1 MNELRR
7 KILQSNFYKN
17 IYSSNNSHSVELYV
31 HSLEQGMQEAS
42 AIFQCPVYELT
53 YKVLKE
59 KNKGFLGIGGGKYFV
74 RYTHIEYEKS
84 KINVGA
90 DKDYSSVENSAE
102 EDNLLVDKD
111 TKIIVRVKRDGVF
124 LKVSP
129 PVAGG
134 KRVDDITVL
143 EAKLIDAGIK
153 EYDSNLAKKIL
164 NEQKGEYEKI
174 SEWDSSKS
182 AYNAKLNYSVT
193 EDKMQAFVTMSKPSY
208 GGREMDLND
217 IKELLENSGIVYG
230 IQEEN
235 IKKSVEEG
243 SFNIPILAAEG
254 KHPVNGS
261 NAKIEFLVNVNKKI
275 IPKFIGEEESID
287 YKDLSIVENVEEG
300 QKLAEIIEASEG
312 EEGITVYGD
321 KIETKVGKDIDTKEI
336 LGGNVKMSEDNKFIL
351 ASISGQVVLKG
362 KLLSVEP
369 IFEVAGDVGPET
381 GNINFIG
388 SVLVKGSVSDNYSI
402 KAEGNIDIQGTV
414 GKCDLE
420 AKGNIMVKLGIQGNE
435 NSFVK
440 AGGDVIAKFI
450 QFSNIEAGN
459 NVVVTEAILN
469 SNIDAD
475 NRIILIGKRA
485 SASGGRLRALT
496 EVNGKVLGSQAG
508 SKTLIETGVS
518 PAKRRAV
525 DSMEKEKAELDIA
538 IEELERGIKSLEQAA
553 KVKKL
558 DDEKKE
564 QLKSLKEQLEQ
575 SNSRREEVVLNR
587 ESMVQQ
593 MEIEKVDSTISAGKE
608 MLSGVELVIGSAEF
622 SVRQNYKAITFYE
635 ENGIIMSEKY
645 RGEPK
650 NDKKSNDK
658 KSDNKKS
665 DNKNNEKNNK

>member
-1 MNELRR
+1 MNELKR

-17 IYSSNNSHSVELYV
+17 IYNSQNSHSVELYV
-31 HSLEQGMQEAS
+31 NSLEQGMQEAS

-53 YKVLKE
+53 YKVIRDRSG
-59 KNKGFLGIGGGKYFV
+59 GFLGIGGGKIFV

-84 KINVGA
+84 KINMGT
-90 DKDYSSVENSAE
+90 DKDYTSIENGE
-102 EDNLLVDKD
+102 EDNILVDKD

-129 PVAGG
+129 PVADG
-134 KRVDDITVL
+134 KRIEDIAAL
-143 EAKLIDAGIK
+143 EAKLIESGIK

-164 NEQKGEYEKI
+164 IEQKGEYKKI
-174 SEWDSSKS
+174 AEWDSSKA
-182 AYNAKLNYSVT
+182 AYNARLNYSVT
-193 EDKMQAFVTMSKPSY
+193 EDKMQAFVTMSKPAN
-208 GGREMDLND
+208 GGREMDLID

-230 IQEEN
+230 IQEESIN
-235 IKKSVEEG
+235 KSLEEG
-243 SFNIPILAAEG
+243 NFNIPILAAEG
-254 KHPVNGS
+254 NPPINGKD
-261 NAKIEFLVNVNKKI
+261 AKIEFLVNVNKKI

-300 QKLAEIIEASEG
+300 QRLAEKIEASEG
-312 EEGITVYGD
+312 EEGTTVFGD
-321 KIETKVGKDIDTKEI
+321 KIETKGGKDIDPKEI
-336 LGGNVKMSEDNKFIL
+336 LGDNVKMSDDGKFVI
-351 ASISGQVVLKG
+351 ATINGQVVLKG

-420 AKGNIMVKLGIQGNE
+420 AKGDIMVKLGIQGNE
-435 NSFVK
+435 NSFVR

-508 SKTLIETGVS
+508 TKTLIETGVS
-518 PAKRRAV
+518 PAKRRAIEE
-525 DSMEKEKAELDIA
+525 MEKEKEELDMA
-538 IEELERGIKSLEQAA
+538 IEEIERGIKSLEQAA
-553 KVKKL
+553 KIKKL

-564 QLKSLKEQLEQ
+564 QLQSLKEQLEQ
-575 SNSRREEVVLNR
+575 SSSRREEVVLNR
-587 ESMVQQ
+587 ESMIQQ
-593 MEIEKVDSTISAGKE
+593 MEIEKVESTISAGKE

-622 SVRQNYKAITFYE
+622 SIRQNYKAVTFYE
-635 ENGIIMSEKY
+635 ENGIVMSEKY

-650 NDKKSNDK
+650 TDKKSNTK
-658 KSDNKKS
+658 K
-665 DNKNNEKNNK
+665 

>member
-1 MNELRR
+1 MNELRK

-17 IYSSNNSHSVELYV
+17 IYNSNDSHSVELYV

-59 KNKGFLGIGGGKYFV
+59 KNRGFLGIGGGKYFV

-84 KINVGA
+84 KINMGD
-90 DKDYSSVENSAE
+90 DKDYTSVEKGAE

-134 KRVDDITVL
+134 KRVEDITAL
-143 EAKLIDAGIK
+143 ESKLIEAGIK

-174 SEWDSSKS
+174 AEWDSSKS

-193 EDKMQAFVTMSKPSY
+193 EDKMQAFVTMGKPSY

-243 SFNIPILAAEG
+243 AFNIPILAAEG

-261 NAKIEFLVNVNKKI
+261 NAKIEFLVNVNKKV

-300 QKLAEIIEASEG
+300 QKLAEVIEASEG
-312 EEGITVYGD
+312 EEGITVFGD
-321 KIETKVGKDIDTKEI
+321 KIETKGGKDIDPKEI
-336 LGGNVKMSEDNKFIL
+336 MGGNVKMSDDNKFIL
-351 ASISGQVVLKG
+351 ATINGQVVLKG

-369 IFEVAGDVGPET
+369 IFEVSGDVGPET

-388 SVLVKGSVSDNYSI
+388 SVLVKGSVNDNYSV

-508 SKTLIETGVS
+508 TKTLIETGVS

-525 DSMEKEKAELDIA
+525 DSMEKEKGELDIA
-538 IEELERGIKSLEQAA
+538 IEELERGIKSLEQAS
-553 KVKKL
+553 KIKKL

-564 QLKSLKEQLEQ
+564 QLQSLKEQLEQ

-587 ESMVQQ
+587 ESMIQQ

-622 SVRQNYKAITFYE
+622 SIRQNYKAITFYE

-650 NDKKSNDK
+650 NDKKSDKKNNDK
-658 KSDNKKS
+658 K
-665 DNKNNEKNNK
+665 

>member
-1 MNELRR
+1 MNELKR

-17 IYSSNNSHSVELYV
+17 IYSSQNSHSVELYV
-31 HSLEQGMQEAS
+31 NSLEQGMQEAS

-53 YKVLKE
+53 YKVIRDRSR
-59 KNKGFLGIGGGKYFV
+59 GFLGIGGGKIFV

-84 KINVGA
+84 KINMGT
-90 DKDYSSVENSAE
+90 DRDYTSIDSES
-102 EDNLLVDKD
+102 EDDNILIDKD

-129 PVAGG
+129 PVADG
-134 KRVDDITVL
+134 KRIEDITAL
-143 EAKLIDAGIK
+143 ESKLIESGVK

-174 SEWDSSKS
+174 AEWDSSKS
-182 AYNAKLNYSVT
+182 MYNAKLNYSVT
-193 EDKMQAFVTMSKPSY
+193 EDKMQAFVTMSKPAN
-208 GGREMDLND
+208 GGREMDLID
-217 IKELLENSGIVYG
+217 IKEILENNGIIYG
-230 IQEEN
+230 IQEYIIN
-235 IKKSVEEG
+235 KSLEDG
-243 SFNIPILAAEG
+243 NFNIPILAAEG
-254 KHPVNGS
+254 KPPVNGK
-261 NAKIEFLVNVNKKI
+261 NARIEFLVNVNKKI

-300 QKLAEIIEASEG
+300 QKLAEKIEASEG
-312 EEGITVYGD
+312 EEGTTVFGD
-321 KIETKVGKDIDTKEI
+321 KIETKGGKDIDPKEI
-336 LGGNVKMSEDNKFIL
+336 LGDNVKMSDDGKFII
-351 ASISGQVVLKG
+351 ASINGQVVLKG

-369 IFEVAGDVGPET
+369 IFEVSGDVGPET

-388 SVLVKGSVSDNYSI
+388 SVLVKGSVNDNYSI

-420 AKGNIMVKLGIQGNE
+420 AKGDIMVKLGIQGNE
-435 NSFVK
+435 NSFVR

-508 SKTLIETGVS
+508 TKTLIETGIS
-518 PAKRRAV
+518 PAKRRAI
-525 DSMEKEKAELDIA
+525 DSMEKEKEELDIA

-553 KVKKL
+553 KIKKL

-564 QLKSLKEQLEQ
+564 QLQSLKEQLEQ
-575 SNSRREEVVLNR
+575 SNSRREEVVLNK

-593 MEIEKVDSTISAGKE
+593 MEIEKVESTISAGKE
-608 MLSGVELVIGSAEF
+608 MLSGVELIIGSAEF
-622 SVRQNYKAITFYE
+622 SIRQNYKAITFYE

-650 NDKKSNDK
+650 NDKKSNRK
-658 KSDNKKS
+658 
-665 DNKNNEKNNK
+665 

>member
-1 MNELRR
+1 MNELKR

-17 IYSSNNSHSVELYV
+17 IYSSQNSHSVELYV
-31 HSLEQGMQEAS
+31 NSLEQGMQEAS

-53 YKVLKE
+53 YKVIRDRSG
-59 KNKGFLGIGGGKYFV
+59 GFLRIGGGKIFV

-84 KINVGA
+84 KINMGT
-90 DKDYSSVENSAE
+90 DKDYTSIENGE
-102 EDNLLVDKD
+102 EDNILVDKD

-129 PVAGG
+129 PVADG
-134 KRVDDITVL
+134 KRVEDITAL
-143 EAKLIDAGIK
+143 ESKLIDAGIK

-174 SEWDSSKS
+174 AEWDSSKS
-182 AYNAKLNYSVT
+182 VYNAKLNYSVT
-193 EDKMQAFVTMSKPSY
+193 EDKMQAFVTVSKPTH
-208 GGREMDLND
+208 GGREMDLID

-230 IQEEN
+230 IQEN
-235 IKKSVEEG
+235 IINKSLEEG
-243 SFNIPILAAEG
+243 DFNIPILAAEG
-254 KHPVNGS
+254 KNPVNGK
-261 NAKIEFLVNVNKKI
+261 NAKIEFLVNVNKKV

-300 QKLAEIIEASEG
+300 QKLAEKIEASEG
-312 EEGITVYGD
+312 EEGITVFGD
-321 KIETKVGKDIDTKEI
+321 KIETKGGKDIDPKEI
-336 LGGNVKMSEDNKFIL
+336 LGDNVKMSDDGKFII
-351 ASISGQVVLKG
+351 ATINGQVVLKG

-388 SVLVKGSVSDNYSI
+388 SVLVKGSVNDNYSI

-420 AKGNIMVKLGIQGNE
+420 AKGDIMVKLGIQGNE
-435 NSFVK
+435 NSFVR

-485 SASGGRLRALT
+485 SASGGRLRALN

-508 SKTLIETGVS
+508 AKTLIETGVS
-518 PAKRRAV
+518 PAKRRTIEE
-525 DSMEKEKAELDIA
+525 MEKEKEELDMA
-538 IEELERGIKSLEQAA
+538 IEEIERGIKSLEQAA
-553 KVKKL
+553 KIKKL

-564 QLKSLKEQLEQ
+564 QLQSLKEQLEQ

-587 ESMVQQ
+587 ESMIQQ
-593 MEIEKVDSTISAGKE
+593 MEIEKVESTISAGKE

-622 SVRQNYKAITFYE
+622 SIRQNYKAVTFYE
-635 ENGIIMSEKY
+635 ENGIILSEKY

-650 NDKKSNDK
+650 ADK
-658 KSDNKKS
+658 KSDKS
-665 DNKNNEKNNK
+665 K